1 MLSAAMEWSSA
12 LTPHQ
17 KQIRKQLL
25 DDNNQMS
32 TGHNVKIADHLIDNL
47 HKKLK
52 QLELFFTFFTFACN
66 CLVTLLSHS
75 TTTSCTPFFWGEFL
89 TPPSMATPYV
99 PLSLLYTHTKTH
111 RYPKLNWSWAPLIKV
126 TLFFP
131 VSCPIISYSLVQYNL
146 IQLQKLPVLNHN
158 CIISTTQQRND
169 FFFFFFYILHYST
182 SLGILSTETQKY
194 IPPAVLWHNIQ
205 EHSALTQNHIISAP
219 RQSFVHHTI
228 ASTWPQKSMG
238 LKQTDST
245 SHWR

>member
-111 RYPKLNWSWAPLIKV
+111 RYPKLNWSWALLIKV

-131 VSCPIISYSLVQYNL
+131 VSCPIISLSYSLVQYNL
-146 IQLQKLPVLNHN
+146 IQFQKLPVLNHN

-169 FFFFFFYILHYST
+169 FFFFFFHFALQYIFRNTQHWDTKIYPPCRAVAQHPRAFST
-182 SLGILSTETQKY
+182 DPEPYHFCCTTKLCSS
-194 IPPAVLWHNIQ
+194 
-205 EHSALTQNHIISAP
+205 
-219 RQSFVHHTI
+219 HHCIHLATKI
-228 ASTWPQKSMG
+228 NGP
-238 LKQTDST
+238 
-245 SHWR
+245 